1 MDKKKQIAFTSS
13 LSQEEFDELAKLL
26 YEPNEKCEWG
36 FDVLR
41 DLLDNLNCDHQIEL
55 NYSDEAYKKLH

>member
-26 YEPNEKCEWG
+26 YEPNENCEWG

-41 DLLDNLNCDHQIEL
+41 DLLDNLHCDHQIEL
-55 NYSDEAYKKLH
+55 NYSDEAYEKLH

>member
-1 MDKKKQIAFTSS
+1 MDKRKQIAFTSS

-26 YEPNEKCEWG
+26 YEPNENCEWG

-41 DLLDNLNCDHQIEL
+41 DLLDNLHCDHQIEL
-55 NYSDEAYKKLH
+55 NYSDEAYEKLH

>member
-26 YEPNEKCEWG
+26 YEPNENCEWG

-55 NYSDEAYKKLH
+55 NYSDEAYEKLH